1 VPVQIQHHL
10 AVEVAV
16 QVVLL
21 VQMVQLMVVLPDHLV
36 VAVVVVAEVMELL
49 VVVVITEPVAQF
61 VLFGLALA
69 D

>member
-1 VPVQIQHHL
+1 V
-10 AVEVAV
+10 AEVAV

-36 VAVVVVAEVMELL
+36 VAVVVAVAVMELL
-49 VVVVITEPVAQF
+49 VVVVITEPVVPF
-61 VLFGLALA
+61 VLFGLVLV